1 MEMAYLGLFKKVLE
15 WVLSNIFDPIF
26 KWLTN
31 LLSTIFSW
39 IFNEILA
46 PILLPVLEEALKFAF
61 GLWKTIYSVQLYTL
75 FSGVLKLIDYIETA
89 FDVFIGIRDVTYTS
103 SKGTI
108 TKSLLEVLIEQE
120 TISKIFWILTIAGLG
135 IALILTIYSTA
146 KSAFDLDFENKRPVS
161 KVLASMM
168 KTFVQFFTVPF
179 FVYFLLKLSVVIL
192 RGITSVLNGGN
203 KTTLGR
209 IVFMIA
215 SLNAAKDSS
224 FNVSNSELKITLGT
238 SSKDVY
244 RYPFYVVNSNGVST
258 RDYGDITK
266 VMEYFNLADFDY
278 LIGFIAAIFLLFT
291 LAVCL
296 LVFVQRIFE
305 VILLYIVSPYFVS
318 TIPLDDGQKFG
329 RWREMFVAKC
339 FSGFGSAVGM
349 RLYLMVCPMIMS
361 GSIQFFESSS
371 PEMDYL
377 VKLLFLAG
385 GAWAVYKAGPM
396 ITQLFSFQAGQ
407 SEAMTQAAAG
417 GFLYAHT
424 AGKIM
429 TKGKQMV
436 SSVARGGGGR
446 AGGSAGRTAAGVGD
460 GASNA
465 AGAGGGAQKFNGA
478 KVGTGTTTTWKQGVK
493 PTGTQRSG
501 ITIGANRS
509 AQPGAGVNR
518 GAQPGAGVN
527 RGVQSGVSVNRGV
540 QQESGANRYGQ
551 ESGAYKGVKLGS
563 IFQSTSDEQ
572 GNHKVRVM
580 GFGYTTDAAGNT
592 TSVKLPGLKFKKTE
606 SDHSMHVSKV
616 HLPGVV
622 NVKSNV
628 ENGKLNYSDVS
639 VLGMR
644 YQKSAEGSSFRV
656 GSGIQ
661 VNKANDGTVSHVKVG
676 GIKVHNTSE
685 GTGVDIGS
693 KFSVRSEPEGT
704 KVSYGENLSFQTRR
718 GHKSLESLHIGKL
731 QYSRDGRITKTSKK
745 PGTGGDKA

>member
-1 MEMAYLGLFKKVLE
+1 MEMAYLGLFQKILE

-31 LLSTIFSW
+31 LLSTVFSW

-46 PILLPVLEEALKFAF
+46 PILLPVLEAALEFAF
-61 GLWKTIYSVQLYTL
+61 GLWKTIYSVQLYNL
-75 FSGVLKLIDYIETA
+75 FSGVLKLIDYIEIA

-103 SKGTI
+103 GKLTI
-108 TKSLLEVLIEQE
+108 TGSLLEVLIQQE
-120 TISKIFWILTIAGLG
+120 TISRIFWILTIAGLG

-146 KSAFDLDFENKRPVS
+146 KSALDLDFENKRPVS

-203 KTTLGR
+203 NTTLGR

-215 SLNAAKDSS
+215 SLNAATDANY
-224 FNVSNSELKITLGT
+224 NVSTSELEITLGT
-238 SSKDVY
+238 SSADIY
-244 RYPFYVVNSNGVST
+244 RYPFYAMNTNGVST
-258 RDYGDITK
+258 RDYGDITEVIK
-266 VMEYFNLADFDY
+266 YFNLADFDY
-278 LIGFIAAIFLLFT
+278 LIGFIAAIFLFFT
-291 LAVCL
+291 LAICL
-296 LVFVQRIFE
+296 IVFVQRIFE

-446 AGGSAGRTAAGVGD
+446 AGGLAGRTAAGMGD
-460 GASNA
+460 GASKA

-478 KVGTGTTTTWKQGVK
+478 KAGTGTTTAWKPGVK

-501 ITIGANRS
+501 ITIGANRGGQHESS
-509 AQPGAGVNR
+509 ANQGG
-518 GAQPGAGVN
+518 QH
-527 RGVQSGVSVNRGV
+527 
-540 QQESGANRYGQ
+540 ESGDYH
-551 ESGAYKGVKLGS
+551 GVKLGS
-563 IFQSTSDEQ
+563 VFQRTRDEY

-704 KVSYGENLSFQTRR
+704 RVSYGENLSFQTRR